1 MTQQQVDVETSIVIE
16 HGDDDNPN
24 GGRLSIDSVDGAEE
38 KRDSAERINVVELT
52 LIDRGLERKAAVNVM
67 HSMEEKVQSAA
78 EVVDSTNE
86 ALTDSSTISTASNGP
101 GSPRSAIGGGEEEMA
116 VCPVSISRALY
127 LYLERSLSTKH

>member
-24 GGRLSIDSVDGAEE
+24 GGGLSIDSVDGAEE
-38 KRDSAERINVVELT
+38 KRDSAERINVVEVT

-78 EVVDSTNE
+78 EVVNSKEST
-86 ALTDSSTISTASNGP
+86 SGNG
-101 GSPRSAIGGGEEEMA
+101 SVI
-116 VCPVSISRALY
+116 
-127 LYLERSLSTKH
+127 